1 MSMELNGLDLEAV
14 GEIVG
19 QVQKDPSLAEPLNH
33 WSARFRWLGGF
44 RGEAIIGNHAFLV
57 DEPSDL
63 AGKNT
68 APNAVEYLL
77 GAYGAC
83 LSVGFVLNATKRGV
97 AVKNLEFALDGSID
111 NILTFLGLSQDG
123 HPGFR
128 EIKVKAF
135 AQADADEAT
144 LQEIWK
150 ETVSSSPVG
159 NTLTRSVAIQPE
171 LAKV

>member
-1 MSMELNGLDLEAV
+1 M
-14 GEIVG
+14 
-19 QVQKDPSLAEPLNH
+19 
-33 WSARFRWLGGF
+33 
-44 RGEAIIGNHAFLV
+44 
-57 DEPSDL
+57 
-63 AGKNT
+63 
-68 APNAVEYLL
+68 
-77 GAYGAC
+77 
-83 LSVGFVLNATKRGV
+83 GFVLNATKRGV

-150 ETVSSSPVG
+150 ETVSTSPVG
-159 NTLTRSVAIQPE
+159 NTLTRSVSIQPE
-171 LAKV
+171 LVKV